1 MTLAT
6 YLAEPYDTGR
16 SWVTIGRTVAAVR
29 FRAGLRSPVG
39 SVSEDVLAQIR
50 RHRALAGR

>member
-16 SWVTIGRTVAAVR
+16 SWATIGQIVAAVR

-39 SVSEDVLAQIR
+39 SVSEDVIARIR